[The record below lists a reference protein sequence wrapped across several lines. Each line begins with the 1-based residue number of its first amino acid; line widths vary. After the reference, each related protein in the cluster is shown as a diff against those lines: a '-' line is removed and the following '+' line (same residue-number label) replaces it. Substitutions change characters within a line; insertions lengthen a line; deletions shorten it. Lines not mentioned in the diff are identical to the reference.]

1 MIPQSELQNRS
12 KLRDCQFLDY
22 KIPVRVRFISQWVAV
37 MIGACGC
44 VLGQNALNP
53 PGSVR
58 EWTSTEGK
66 VITAEYLGVKG
77 TDAMLKL
84 AGGRVVGVPLV
95 KLSVT
100 DNAYVRENLRPYLPP
115 WTGWPSEASS
125 PIASIAVSETKSE
138 TGDFVYE
145 TSHFRFHVDG
155 NLGAPL
161 MKELARVFELTYSL
175 QANAPFGLLA
185 KPEKDRFEAKLFGTT
200 STYHSE
206 GGPKDSAGVYLPK
219 KKVFLAPLDL
229 MGVRSDGNVWRRM
242 SGGDYDTTTVVHE
255 LTHMFTHELLDKL
268 PIWMNEGY
276 AEFISNIPI
285 EGNSFRVG
293 ADKIR
298 EGLLNSL
305 VPRQGTAN
313 NGVARISRITT
324 ADRKKFLESGK
335 LPDFCKV
342 SDVLSITDAKWAT
355 SSNSSISAPGVYD
368 YSTREALYRTSHL
381 ILYYFIQIEG
391 AKGVEK
397 LRAFLEENRAK
408 LAVID
413 AYEVARAD
421 YERKM
426 DEFFKLPGVTRLEDG
441 KFRYPSSLKPPVA
454 PVAPDV
460 DPEKIRLSG
469 LVMLLDGM
477 TVEDMGQKIES
488 ALVQDL
494 GIKINFGRKITSN
507 PFGKRV
513 Y

>member
-1 MIPQSELQNRS
+1 MS
-12 KLRDCQFLDY
+12 LR
-22 KIPVRVRFISQWVAV
+22 
-37 MIGACGC
+37 
-44 VLGQNALNP
+44 NALRRMVVLFGTCLCCSAQDP
-53 PGSVR
+53 SSRPEGLR

-66 VITAEYLGVKG
+66 VITAAYLGVKG
-77 TDAMLKL
+77 KEVMLKL
-84 AGGRVVGVPLV
+84 AGGKVVAVPLT

-100 DNAYVRENLRPYLPP
+100 DNAYVRENLQPYLPP
-115 WTGWPSEASS
+115 WSGWPSA
-125 PIASIAVSETKSE
+125 AGALMTSITVTETKGQA
-138 TGDFVYE
+138 GDFVYE
-145 TSHFRFHVDG
+145 TPHFRFHVDG

-161 MKELARVFELTYSL
+161 MKELARVFELTYAL
-175 QANAPFGLLA
+175 QENAPFGLLA
-185 KPEKDRFEAKLFGTT
+185 RPQKDRYEARLYGTT
-200 STYHSE
+200 STYFSE

-219 KKVFLAPLDL
+219 KRVFLAPLDL

-242 SGGDYDTTTVVHE
+242 SGGDYDTTTIVHE
-255 LTHMFTHELLDKL
+255 LTHMFTHELLDEL

-285 EGNSFRVG
+285 EGNAFKVG

-305 VPRQGTAN
+305 VPRRGRAD

-342 SDVLSITDAKWAT
+342 SDVLSITDARWST
-355 SSNSSISAPGVYD
+355 SNTSTPFASIGSVYD

-413 AYEVARAD
+413 AYESARAD

-426 DEFFKLPGVTRLEDG
+426 EAFFKLPGVTRLEDG
-441 KFRYPSSLKPPVA
+441 GFRYPSNLKPPAA
-454 PVAPDV
+454 PVAPNV

-469 LVMLLDGM
+469 LIMLLDGM
-477 TVEDMGQKIES
+477 TVEDMGRKIES
-488 ALVQDL
+488 ALIDDL
-494 GIKINFGRKITSN
+494 GIRINFTRKIES
-507 PFGKRV
+507 GASGRIIRR
-513 Y
+513 

>member
-1 MIPQSELQNRS
+1 MFPR
-12 KLRDCQFLDY
+12 
-22 KIPVRVRFISQWVAV
+22 
-37 MIGACGC
+37 
-44 VLGQNALNP
+44 NALQRMVVLCGTCLCCFGQDP
-53 PGSVR
+53 SSRPESMR

-77 TDAMLKL
+77 TEVMLKL
-84 AGGRVVGVPLV
+84 AGGKVVGVPLT

-100 DNAYVRENLRPYLPP
+100 DNAYVRENLQPYLPP
-115 WTGWPSEASS
+115 WSGWSS
-125 PIASIAVSETKSE
+125 AAAAPITSISVTETKGE
-138 TGDFVYE
+138 AGDFVYE
-145 TSHFRFHVDG
+145 TPHFRFHVDG
-155 NLGAPL
+155 NLGTPL
-161 MKELARVFELTYSL
+161 MKELARVFELTCSL
-175 QANAPFGLLA
+175 QANAPFGMLA
-185 KPEKDRFEAKLFGTT
+185 RPPKDRFEAKLFGKTA
-200 STYHSE
+200 TYQSE

-219 KKVFLAPLDL
+219 KRVFLAPLDL

-242 SGGDYDTTTVVHE
+242 SGGDYDTTTIVHE

-293 ADKIR
+293 EDKIR
-298 EGLLNSL
+298 EGVLNSL
-305 VPRQGTAN
+305 VPRQGRTD
-313 NGVARISRITT
+313 NGVARVSRITT

-342 SDVLSITDAKWAT
+342 SDVLSITDAKWASSST
-355 SSNSSISAPGVYD
+355 STSIASFAGIYD

-391 AKGVEK
+391 AKGVGK

-408 LAVID
+408 LAVVD
-413 AYEVARAD
+413 AYESARAD

-426 DEFFKLPGVTRLEDG
+426 EEFFKLPGVTRLEDG
-441 KFRYPSSLKPPVA
+441 RFRYPSNLKPPVA

-477 TVEDMGQKIES
+477 TVEEMGRKIES
-488 ALVQDL
+488 ALIDDL
-494 GIKINFGRKITSN
+494 GIKINFARKISSTNS
-507 PFGKRV
+507 PFGTRIQNQ
-513 Y
+513 